1 LIFNNLKLSWV
12 TFSGWIQN
20 LAIRCWAWI
29 LFSKTDHPR
38 RVLVFRT
45 GSIGDNICGIPAI
58 VAIREHYR
66 GAEILLM
73 TDAGAQNMVGLGR
86 LLSSEYYDGVIDT
99 RMPAAQLRREIRS
112 RKIDL
117 VIELPQ
123 NIITLWV
130 ELRNML
136 FFRMAGIRS
145 GFGWQVTTV
154 YSFERTQERL
164 LKFLSET
171 ANLLNILQ
179 RNGVAIPSS
188 YKYPLELKPADHDTV
203 NAILKE
209 AGLTTEGTNRV
220 AVVPGAK
227 RQMNRYPFERFME
240 LVSWLRTRGH
250 DVVVVGGDEDIEKG
264 KQLEEIDGVVSFCGR
279 LTPIQSAVLLSHCK
293 LTISNDTGPMHLSY
307 AVGTPVIGLFSS
319 RDFQEKW
326 FPPKPNIALRNYDV
340 HCSLCFSETCSNNIC
355 MQGIP
360 LEEVKKS
367 VVQLEAMLEG
377 RP

>member
-1 LIFNNLKLSWV
+1 LILNSLKLSWV
-12 TFSGWIQN
+12 AFNGWLQN
-20 LAIRCWAWI
+20 LAIRLWTTV
-29 LFSKTDHPR
+29 LFTKAEQPR
-38 RVLVFRT
+38 RVLIFRT
-45 GSIGDNICGIPAI
+45 GSIGDNICAIPAI

-66 GAEILLM
+66 NAEIHLM
-73 TDAGAQNMVGLGR
+73 TDAGAQNMVGLGK
-86 LLSSEYYDGVIDT
+86 LLSSAYYDGVIDS
-99 RMPAAQLRREIRS
+99 RLPAAHLRREIRS

-123 NIITLWV
+123 NIITLWI

-136 FFRMAGIRS
+136 FFRMAGVRS

-154 YSFERTQERL
+154 YSFERTQERS

-179 RNGVAIPSS
+179 RNGVSIPAS
-188 YKYPLELKPADHDTV
+188 YAYPLELKPADHEAV
-203 NAILKE
+203 NAILME
-209 AGLTTEGTNRV
+209 AGLTTKGRDRI

-227 RQMNRYPFERFME
+227 RQMNRYPFERFVE
-240 LVSWLRTRGH
+240 LVSWLRARGNE
-250 DVVVVGGDEDIEKG
+250 VVVVGGNEDIEKG
-264 KQLEEIDGVVSFCGR
+264 TQLEDIEGVVSFCGR
-279 LTPIQSAVLLSHCK
+279 LTPIQSAVLLSYCK

-326 FPPKPNIALRNYDV
+326 FPPSPSIALRNYNV

-360 LEEVKKS
+360 LDAVKDAFLK
-367 VVQLEAMLEG
+367 LEAQLK
-377 RP
+377 